1 MDDMTASEETAKAPA
16 GAAQGERIEKI
27 ISAGR
32 HTRPGGW
39 GTVVL
44 ISISA
49 CLTWASFTPVD
60 VGPLAWVCLVPLLL
74 LARIEHRTS
83 RMYRSLYIVGFV
95 MWLITLQWMRLG
107 DPLMYIALLALSAYM
122 AFFWPIF
129 IALTRSAVWRYRT
142 PLYIAAPVFWVGLEY
157 LRAYLISGFSWYYIG
172 HTQHNWV
179 EIIQISDIFGAY
191 GVSFLVVM
199 ANAAIAQAMP
209 LSWISKFRLSSA
221 ESLAADDATPPRR
234 RFQGVVV
241 SVVLVGVALGYGVMR
256 RNQSEFTPGP
266 RVSLIQGNFP
276 ASLKSDREQWGEIYQ
291 THNTL
296 TGLTVP
302 YQPDVIIWPEAM
314 FRFPMMEYDKTMS
327 DDELDVVH
335 PMLRTEDWKNRNS
348 QDSLVGLSEK
358 TDAAL
363 VIGIIVADATREG
376 IRNYNSAVFVEP
388 EGGLQSR
395 YDKIHRVPFGE
406 YIPFQSQLKNVP
418 IIGSLAP
425 MRGEYGIDA
434 GSTVEV
440 FEHKDWRIL
449 PTICFEDTVPHL
461 VRGMVNSASDSE
473 KNQVDLLVNLT
484 NDGWFH
490 GSSELDQ
497 HLITSS
503 FRAVETRTPIVRAVN
518 TGISAIIDGDGV
530 IRDPEYFIDLDAKL
544 EDVAPRE
551 SMRDPKT
558 GKFYRQLNCALVADV
573 PIDDRTSLY
582 VRFGDWFAALCLV
595 ATIAVAI
602 QLLPLL
608 RKRSRGTS

>member
-1 MDDMTASEETAKAPA
+1 MDDMTASKETANAPA

-60 VGPLAWVCLVPLLL
+60 VGPLAWVCLVPLLM

-83 RMYRSLYIVGFV
+83 RMYRSLYVVGFV

-107 DPLMYIALLALSAYM
+107 DPLMYFALLALSAYM

-179 EIIQISDIFGAY
+179 EIIQVSDIFGAY

-199 ANAAIAQAMP
+199 ANAAIAQAIP
-209 LSWISKFRLSSA
+209 LSWISKFRLTSA

-241 SVVLVGVALGYGVMR
+241 SVVLVGIALGYGVMR

-314 FRFPMMEYDKTMS
+314 FRYPMMEYDKTMS
-327 DDELDVVH
+327 DDELDTVH

-376 IRNYNSAVFVEP
+376 VQNYNSAVFVEP
-388 EGGLQSR
+388 DGGLQNR

-582 VRFGDWFAALCLV
+582 VRFGDWFAAMCLV

-608 RKRSRGTS
+608 RKRSQGTS